1 MIAWTKHDCFQ
12 HDMAYNVYKDIQK
25 RKASGKVLS
34 DEFRDQ
40 KSRDTTQKGTG
51 ICNAVSDTIQY

>member
-1 MIAWTKHDCFQ
+1 
-12 HDMAYNVYKDIQK
+12 MAYNVYKDIQK